1 MCARSRSRE
10 NKDEAGE
17 VNEAHFEAVLGVQ
30 IKL

>member
-1 MCARSRSRE
+1 MHGAGAE